1 MKLCFIWVRSYK
13 GFSDFSLNLSDDF
26 HFQFDYPSNT
36 LTKKQNENFI
46 PNLFDPSI
54 SCVTAIVGKNS
65 AGKSNCLEL
74 ICTILQGSIH
84 QFDTEFI
91 SVMEHDN
98 KFYISHTLPTNLKT
112 DFSYSINEE
121 KGKAKGFNT
130 IFFSNVHDERF
141 YEFSNDV
148 VTATANNGYGYRYFS
163 NIRWKK
169 KSSLFS
175 IQVDLITKHRR
186 GLQDE
191 IKIQI
196 PQYIMVEFAPIR
208 PHRRYIKNSEDF
220 IRAFK
225 KRLSDMIS
233 QESKFICMMKYSFLL
248 RIIDVYV
255 NFRLDELSLSLD
267 FMEKEPTDAFLN
279 RSIDSMIQRFCNI
292 AVERNGD
299 PDFPTDFN
307 EQLKA
312 DYGDLQQIAECIDNI
327 SPSLINSHF
336 GSSSLCFKIKFNHDN
351 HHIVKKLCHA
361 FGSERIMRMSWIGI
375 SSGAKAYLTLL
386 AVLND
391 KLKGTRND
399 TLICI
404 DEGDLYLHPAWQ
416 IDFLHNLNKMLPKF
430 FNAKL
435 QLVLTSHSPFLLT
448 DLPRDNVIILE
459 DKHVVNKFEF
469 PVRTFGSNLYE
480 LYNNAF
486 FLEGKRFGS
495 FAEAHI
501 KNITNKIK
509 DNELQGAELDSVEK
523 FIDMIGDK
531 LLRNVLKGLLKND

>member
-1 MKLCFIWVRSYK
+1 MRLCFIWVKSYK
-13 GFSDFSLNLSDDF
+13 GFSDFSLNLSGDF
-26 HFQFDYPSNT
+26 YFQFDYLSNT
-36 LTKKQNENFI
+36 LTKNDNDNFI
-46 PNLFDPSI
+46 PNLFDPNI
-54 SCVTAIVGKNS
+54 SCVTAIVGKNG

-91 SVMEHDN
+91 SVMEHNN
-98 KFYISHTLPTNLKT
+98 KFYISHTLPSDLKAS
-112 DFSYSINEE
+112 FSYLINQE

-141 YEFSNDV
+141 YEFSNNV
-148 VTATANNGYGYRYFS
+148 ITATANNGYGYRYFN
-163 NIRWKK
+163 NIGWRKRLG
-169 KSSLFS
+169 LFS
-175 IQVDLITKHRR
+175 IQIDLINKHRR
-186 GLQDE
+186 SLQDE

-196 PQYIMVEFAPIR
+196 PKYIMVEFAPVR
-208 PHRRYIKNSEDF
+208 AQRRHIKNSEEF
-220 IRAFK
+220 SRAFK
-225 KRLSDMIS
+225 KRLGDMS
-233 QESKFICMMKYSFLL
+233 NPESKFICMLKYSFLI
-248 RIIDVYV
+248 RMIDIYV
-255 NFRLDELSLSLD
+255 NLHFEQASLSLD

-279 RSIDSMIQRFCNI
+279 RSINAMLQKLR
-292 AVERNGD
+292 D
-299 PDFPTDFN
+299 PISEKEIENSLSLDLN
-307 EQLKA
+307 EQLKS
-312 DYGDLQQIAECIDNI
+312 DYSDLQQISECISSI
-327 SPSLINSHF
+327 SPLLINNHV
-336 GSSSLCFKIKFNHDN
+336 GSNSLCFKIEFSHDD
-351 HHIVKKLCHA
+351 HEVVKKLCHA
-361 FGSERIMRMSWIGI
+361 FGSERTIRMSWIGI

-459 DKHVVNKFEF
+459 GKKVVDKSQASL
-469 PVRTFGSNLYE
+469 RTFGSNLYE

-495 FAEAHI
+495 FAEEHI
-501 KNITNKIK
+501 KRVTNEIA
-509 DNELQGAELDSVEK
+509 DNELQGAELDSAKK